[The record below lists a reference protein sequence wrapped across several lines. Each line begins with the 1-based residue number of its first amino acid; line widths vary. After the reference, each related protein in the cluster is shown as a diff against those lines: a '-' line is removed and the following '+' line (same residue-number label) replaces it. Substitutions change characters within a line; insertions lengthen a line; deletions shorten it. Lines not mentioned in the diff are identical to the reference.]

1 MKISGNKGIG
11 NILKILLQISM
22 VIGIII
28 LLTLYW
34 LTKWLNIHFDWFI
47 IMIYPCGIGFLS
59 LVYQFTGLFNTLKL
73 NTPFC
78 KENVKRLRNG
88 MVSSFTISIFISI
101 ALLLTIFAYNYYS
114 LQLQV
119 ALFFMIVLFF
129 GVGVALYILSELFK
143 EATSYKEENDL
154 TI

>member
-1 MKISGNKGIG
+1 MKITGNKGIG

-28 LLTLYW
+28 LIGLYFI
-34 LTKWLNIHFDWFI
+34 TKLVNMKFDWFI
-47 IMIYPCGIGFLS
+47 IMIYPCGISFLS
-59 LVYQFTGLFNTLKL
+59 LVYQFIGLFDSLKQS
-73 NTPFC
+73 TPFC
-78 KENVKRLRNG
+78 LENVKRMRNG
-88 MVSSFTISIFISI
+88 MLSSFIISLFIII

-119 ALFFMIVLFF
+119 ALSFMSILFF
-129 GVGVALYILSELFK
+129 AVGIALYILAELFK
-143 EATSYKEENDL
+143 EATTYKEENDL